1 MMTAKH
7 EEKSIICVLGGT
19 GFIGRHLL
27 NKLKRSDAVPIKVL
41 SRYKKMGNFYLEH
54 FDLVKG
60 DVRTFDS
67 LVHFLVPNA
76 IVINLIYL
84 NTVSANDNIRA
95 MDNLAKACIKVG
107 VRRLIHCSTA
117 VVAGNAKDDVITEKT
132 PCLPANVYEKTKL
145 KIENLLLEKLEGKCE
160 LVIVRP
166 TAVFGPE
173 GKNLIKLANDLRQGN
188 RFINYLKSCL
198 FNCRKMNLVC
208 IDNVVSSIAFLI
220 DTDKK
225 IDREIFI
232 VSDDEYPSNNYRDI
246 EQFLMRG
253 FGYKDYLLP
262 RVPLPFFIL
271 IFLLKLAGK
280 SNLNPTSVYDCQ
292 KLLSAGFK
300 KPVLFEEGLVYFTDW
315 YKSEFCGNQGSNN

>member
-1 MMTAKH
+1 MTTDHQKT
-7 EEKSIICVLGGT
+7 SSICVLGGT

-27 NKLKRSDAVPIKVL
+27 NKLKRSDGVQIKVL
-41 SRYKKMGNFYLEH
+41 TRYKKMKNTYPDH
-54 FDLVKG
+54 TQPVKG
-60 DVRTFDS
+60 DVEIYDS
-67 LVHFLVPNA
+67 LVQFLMPQA
-76 IVINLIYL
+76 IVINLVYL
-84 NTVSANDNIRA
+84 NTASADDNIRA
-95 MDNLAKACIKVG
+95 IDNLAKACIKVG

-117 VVAGNAKDDVITEKT
+117 VVAGSAKNDVITEKT
-132 PCLPANVYEKTKL
+132 PCLPANIYEKTKL

-160 LVIVRP
+160 LVILRP
-166 TAVFGPE
+166 TAVFGSG
-173 GKNLIKLANDLRQGN
+173 GKNLLKLANDLRYGN
-188 RFINYLKSCL
+188 RIINYLKSCL
-198 FNCRKMNLVC
+198 FNYRKMNLVY

-232 VSDDEYPSNNYRDI
+232 ISDDEYSSNNYRDI
-246 EQFLMRG
+246 EQYLMKS
-253 FGYKDYLLP
+253 FGYKNYLLP

-315 YKSEFCGNQGSNN
+315 YKIKFCGNQGSNN